1 MTLILDEIFKVAHEI
16 EIAAVKSHGTTE
28 WLTQESH
35 VDDMA
40 QHLVDTHVTRK
51 HDGIIF
57 AGLSEGYEQL
67 LKSIE
72 LMDQMRFMVARWL

>member
-1 MTLILDEIFKVAHEI
+1 
-16 EIAAVKSHGTTE
+16 
-28 WLTQESH
+28 
-35 VDDMA
+35 MA

-51 HDGIIF
+51 QDGIIF